1 MEYSF
6 NKPRNEF
13 EKLLKRA
20 IKGEAKAQFLVGDCY
35 YRGDGVEKDIAS
47 ALNWYRKS
55 ALQEYPEALCMLGK
69 CYDYGY
75 GVRFNQREILFIFA
89 KTCLSH
95 NLNYG
100 CFSQLIFKM
109 N

>member
-35 YRGDGVEKDIAS
+35 LRGDGVERDVNA

-55 ALQEYPEALCMLGK
+55 ALQEYPEALCILGK
-69 CYDYGY
+69 FFDNGY
-75 GVRFNQREILFIFA
+75 GVAHNQREAVKWYRQAAEQGHNGARKIL
-89 KTCLSH
+89 KELG
-95 NLNYG
+95 Y
-100 CFSQLIFKM
+100 
-109 N
+109 